1 MSNENNA
8 YIELRQQRDF
18 SAVISTGFQFIR
30 QNWKTLY
37 RPLVFI
43 CLPIYLVAALLFGTF
58 FRTIMGGAIG
68 LGSSPDAMISGI
80 GSMFFGYA
88 LMGISMLLLY
98 TMVYEYMRFY
108 MLNKGLAP
116 TMGELWKQSVKQ
128 LPSYFVIGLLAAII
142 SGFGV
147 ILLFV
152 GAIWLAVVFTMAFP
166 LRAFER
172 AEIGDCIGRSFKLI
186 KGRWWM
192 TFGLVLVLAMLISF
206 ISYVIYL
213 PMLLLTGFGAMSGM
227 DDPGEAGSRMGWIM
241 TLFMVLMG
249 VMNVLL
255 QPFLQV
261 PIGLHALSLIE
272 EKEGRGLM
280 QRVDEMNTPP
290 PVA

>member
-1 MSNENNA
+1 MSNESNA

-43 CLPIYLVAALLFGTF
+43 CLPIYLIASVLFGTF
-58 FRTIMGGAIG
+58 FRTIMGGAVG
-68 LGSSPDAMISGI
+68 MAGSPGAIFSGI
-80 GSMFFGYA
+80 GSMFLGYV
-88 LMGISMLLLY
+88 LMAISMLLLY

-116 TMGELWKQSVKQ
+116 SMGELWKETVKQ
-128 LPSYFVIGLLAAII
+128 LPSYFVIGLLAGII
-142 SGFGV
+142 SGFGL

-152 GAIWLAVVFTMAFP
+152 GAVWLAVVFSMAFP

-172 AEIGDCIGRSFKLI
+172 AEVGDCIGRSFKLI

-206 ISYVIYL
+206 LAYVIYL
-213 PMLLLTGFGAMSGM
+213 PFLMLTGFGAMSGM
-227 DDPGEAGSRMGWIM
+227 QDPGDTGSRMGWIM
-241 TLFMVLMG
+241 TLLMMLMG
-249 VMNVLL
+249 VVNVLL
-255 QPFLQV
+255 LPFLQV
-261 PIGLHALSLIE
+261 PLGLHALSLIE
-272 EKEGRGLM
+272 EKEGRGLL
-280 QRVDEMNTPP
+280 QRVDEMSAPP
-290 PVA
+290 PIG

>member
-1 MSNENNA
+1 
-8 YIELRQQRDF
+8 
-18 SAVISTGFQFIR
+18 
-30 QNWKTLY
+30 
-37 RPLVFI
+37 
-43 CLPIYLVAALLFGTF
+43 
-58 FRTIMGGAIG
+58 
-68 LGSSPDAMISGI
+68 MISGI

-261 PIGLHALSLIE
+261 PIGLYALSLIE